1 MQFCDFLIQIQNDP
15 GSTSIPIIGPA
26 SSSECTSNVIPDE
39 NNANTEQF
47 WKSEVQRLEK
57 ELMHAKQKYNEAKV
71 KDKKREFIMNRLEI
85 IRSMKKRAI
94 YKCRKCGLPKKG
106 HVCVYTK

>member
-1 MQFCDFLIQIQNDP
+1 MQIVITATINILLFNFITLELEK
-15 GSTSIPIIGPA
+15 SRYMA
-26 SSSECTSNVIPDE
+26 IPDE